1 MNINDKINKVESDH
15 QAFRRKV
22 ADYELDY
29 QDMKRDAKR
38 LYEDITDFIIS
49 FCHNNNQELPI
60 HELRQL
66 EENRDN
72 FEKRISR
79 FETRL
84 SQTYQEEN
92 KLYNKSMESL
102 EEEKKKV

>member
-1 MNINDKINKVESDH
+1 
-15 QAFRRKV
+15 
-22 ADYELDY
+22 
-29 QDMKRDAKR
+29 MKRDAKR

-49 FCHNNNQELPI
+49 YCHKHNQELPI
-60 HELRQL
+60 HELQQL
-66 EENRDN
+66 EKNRDN

>member
-29 QDMKRDAKR
+29 QDMKQNAKR

-49 FCHNNNQELPI
+49 YCHKHNQELPI
-60 HELRQL
+60 HELQQL